1 MAQEMTAQEEQYWL
15 HSLSGDPLIGSF
27 LRTQGMFG
35 DPRIRA
41 LNQPVCG
48 RCQKLSLWHE
58 NGALC
63 PSCGHL
69 TPKNSSYK
77 LKTHLKEGWYK

>member
-1 MAQEMTAQEEQYWL
+1 MPHEMTAQEERYWL

-41 LNQPVCG
+41 LNQPVCSCE
-48 RCQKLSLWHE
+48 RLAFWHE
-58 NGALC
+58 NGILC
-63 PSCGHL
+63 PSCGKF
-69 TPKNSSYK
+69 TPKEKTHK
-77 LKTHLKEGWYK
+77 LKTHLSEGWYK